1 MKKLFL
7 IILFFACADQKSE
20 IQLLEK
26 HEFQVLMNQ
35 DVQLIDVR
43 TSEEYS
49 KGFIEEAQ
57 NIDYNSIDF
66 VNQISKLNKDKPVL
80 LYCAMGGRSSKASKV
95 FKSQGFKKIYDLKG
109 GILYC

>member
-43 TSEEYS
+43 TSEEYN

-57 NIDYNSIDF
+57 NINYNSIDF
-66 VNQISKLNKDKPVL
+66 FNQISKLNKDKPVL
-80 LYCAMGGRSSKASKV
+80 IYCAM
-95 FKSQGFKKIYDLKG
+95 
-109 GILYC
+109 

>member
-1 MKKLFL
+1 MLG
-7 IILFFACADQKSE
+7 
-20 IQLLEK
+20 K

-57 NIDYNSIDF
+57 NIDYNSTDF
-66 VNQISKLNKDKPVL
+66 ANKISKLDKNKPVL

-95 FKSQGFKKIYDLKG
+95 FKSLGFKKIYDLKG
-109 GILYC
+109 GFLSW

>member
-1 MKKLFL
+1 MKKFFL
-7 IILFFACADQKSE
+7 IILFFACVDQKSE

-57 NIDYNSIDF
+57 NIDYNSTDF
-66 VNQISKLNKDKPVL
+66 ASKISKLDKISLFFFIVHWEVEVL
-80 LYCAMGGRSSKASKV
+80 KLQKY
-95 FKSQGFKKIYDLKG
+95 LN
-109 GILYC
+109 L

>member
-1 MKKLFL
+1 M
-7 IILFFACADQKSE
+7 
-20 IQLLEK
+20 LEK

-57 NIDYNSIDF
+57 NIDYNSTDF
-66 VNQISKLNKDKPVL
+66 ANKISKLNKNKPVL

-109 GILYC
+109 GFLSW

>member
-1 MKKLFL
+1 MKKFFL
-7 IILFFACADQKSE
+7 IILFFACVDQKSE
-20 IQLLEK
+20 IKLLEK

-66 VNQISKLNKDKPVL
+66 VNQISERYIL
-80 LYCAMGGRSSKASKV
+80 LYEEITGLK
-95 FKSQGFKKIYDLKG
+95 FKKEPQEDLTNRIYNNTIQYLKNV
-109 GILYC
+109 

>member
-1 MKKLFL
+1 M
-7 IILFFACADQKSE
+7 D
-20 IQLLEK
+20 
-26 HEFQVLMNQ
+26 Q

-49 KGFIEEAQ
+49 KGFIGEAQ

-109 GILYC
+109 GFLSW

>member
-1 MKKLFL
+1 MF
-7 IILFFACADQKSE
+7 
-20 IQLLEK
+20 
-26 HEFQVLMNQ
+26 H
-35 DVQLIDVR
+35 
-43 TSEEYS
+43 EEYN

-80 LYCAMGGRSSKASKV
+80 IYCAMGGRSSKASKV

-109 GILYC
+109 GFLSW